1 MAEYTPD
8 EGAELI
14 PDEGAMAKLIPYQVA
29 QALQSN
35 TLGGGGRPREGKGA
49 VGFEG
54 AVMVKGWLV
63 EVPGTNPAM
72 VRFYTDSGFTEWLEV
87 PSSAI
92 LHQVPGAED
101 PDAEK
106 RSIIWVRREA
116 RITLCRSSF
125 ASSLETDQDSRVYRD
140 PTVARQPR

>member
-8 EGAELI
+8 EGAMAAPI
-14 PDEGAMAKLIPYQVA
+14 PDSIAERVIHSADVPTT
-29 QALQSN
+29 SF
-35 TLGGGGRPREGKGA
+35 GGGGVGKGA

-54 AVMVKGWLV
+54 AVMFKGWLL
-63 EVPGTNPAM
+63 EVPGADPAM
-72 VRFYTDSGFTEWLEV
+72 VRFYTDPGFTEWLEV

-116 RITLCRSSF
+116 RIALCRSSF
-125 ASSLETDQDSRVYRD
+125 AHSLETDQDSRVYRD
-140 PTVARQPR
+140 PTVARQPRG

>member
-8 EGAELI
+8 EGAMAALT
-14 PDEGAMAKLIPYQVA
+14 PDDVA
-29 QALQSN
+29 TRVLTGPAPISMILNAQ
-35 TLGGGGRPREGKGA
+35 GKFVSQGD
-49 VGFEG
+49 VGFGG

-63 EVPGTNPAM
+63 EVPGADPAM

-92 LHQVPGAED
+92 LRQVPGAED

>member
-1 MAEYTPD
+1 MVEPIT
-8 EGAELI
+8 
-14 PDEGAMAKLIPYQVA
+14 DEGAMAELTPDDVATRVLTGSPFISMIPNDQGNFVP
-29 QALQSN
+29 Q
-35 TLGGGGRPREGKGA
+35 GD
-49 VGFEG
+49 VGFGG

-63 EVPGTNPAM
+63 EVPGATPAM
-72 VRFYTDSGFTEWLEV
+72 VRFFTDSGFTEWLEV
-87 PSSAI
+87 PTSAI
-92 LHQVPGAED
+92 LHQVPGSKD

-125 ASSLETDQDSRVYRD
+125 AYSLETDQDSRVYRD